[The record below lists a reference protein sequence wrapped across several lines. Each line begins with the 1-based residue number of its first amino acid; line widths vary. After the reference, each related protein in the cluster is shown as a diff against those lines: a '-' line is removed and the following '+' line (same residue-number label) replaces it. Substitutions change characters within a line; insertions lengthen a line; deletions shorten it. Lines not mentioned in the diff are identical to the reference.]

1 MGVVLVVVVVC
12 VVCVWVCVCVCV
24 SVRVLC
30 VCMSVHSA
38 LYTCQVVQQTG
49 EQHSCKVLDWVYDT
63 DDGVVDAAPA
73 ELASTPGHQSWRTT
87 GQRYWPAP
95 LFSNTG
101 E

>member
-1 MGVVLVVVVVC
+1 
-12 VVCVWVCVCVCV
+12 V

-30 VCMSVHSA
+30 VRMSVHSA

-49 EQHSCKVLDWVYDT
+49 QQHSCKVLDWVYDT
-63 DDGVVDAAPA
+63 DHGDGDDEP
-73 ELASTPGHQSWRTT
+73 EQLASTTGHQSWQTT
-87 GQRYWPAP
+87 GQGYWSTP